1 MKVRHNFKNSNI
13 SCIHTIPDTRY
24 EHPVFFT
31 GRLIFINIQAQ
42 QLMCYKVFLL
52 LAAWKSVREP
62 ILSLHCFWGAGPSCC
77 EGKTLPVKSI
87 FQTSGRQPLLGSP
100 EGLFGFDVRDVWICR
115 LLERQ
120 SQVQHADTGSPNAKI
135 ELRENRWE
143 LRIVDNLYASVVLG
157 HGDGMEVRVWQNLWA
172 GKTFGGTWA
181 SGGQTNPRLHSPPPA
196 LPQTLFL
203 VAWSI
208 PRRSSPGTGWGA
220 ALLLHCEG
228 SGLHLGRSETQRI
241 RLWWVR
247 CCFWTQISSTLGWW
261 TAG

>member
-52 LAAWKSVREP
+52 LTAWKSVREL

-87 FQTSGRQPLLGSP
+87 FQASGRQPLLALWRAFLGLTSGLRMGGNGCVDLLSAGKAVSGSACGHG
-100 EGLFGFDVRDVWICR
+100 ESKC
-115 LLERQ
+115 
-120 SQVQHADTGSPNAKI
+120 KI

-143 LRIVDNLYASVVLG
+143 LHIVDNCMPVLC
-157 HGDGMEVRVWQNLWA
+157 L
-172 GKTFGGTWA
+172 GT
-181 SGGQTNPRLHSPPPA
+181 
-196 LPQTLFL
+196 
-203 VAWSI
+203 
-208 PRRSSPGTGWGA
+208 GTGWRLGFGRTYGWERLLGA
-220 ALLLHCEG
+220 REHQEARLTLVFTLLLQHC
-228 SGLHLGRSETQRI
+228 LKHY
-241 RLWWVR
+241 
-247 CCFWTQISSTLGWW
+247 FW
-261 TAG
+261 